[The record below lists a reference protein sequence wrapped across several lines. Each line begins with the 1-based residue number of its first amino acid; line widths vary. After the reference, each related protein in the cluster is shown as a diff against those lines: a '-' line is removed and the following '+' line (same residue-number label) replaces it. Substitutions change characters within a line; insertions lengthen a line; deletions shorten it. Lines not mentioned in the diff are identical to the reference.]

1 MNGKILSLTVL
12 VLLALAPVA
21 AFGGYPPPAGAVYVM
36 SNDAGGNQVIVF
48 ERDSHGRLT
57 LADSYPTQ
65 GLGTGGAIDPLAS
78 QGSLILSANHRWLIA
93 VNAGSDDIAVFRVRK
108 HRLDLVGN
116 FASGGASP
124 VSLALHRN
132 LLYVLNAGRDSV
144 GPSIAGFILNRHG
157 ELTPLAGS
165 TRSLGPGGFH
175 QVDFNPRGDT
185 LVVTQGDPSG
195 VNAILVFGVDE
206 DGLPDAAPTVSPS
219 FGLVPFGFIFDRRGH
234 LLVSEAGSG
243 AVSSYEI
250 LEDNTL
256 EVIDG
261 SVPNGNSATC
271 WIVGTWFGSVFTA
284 NTGSDD
290 LSSYKVRA
298 ATGELLVRDVNAAQG
313 DKPIDMAIT
322 TNGRFLYVVNAN
334 NGTVGAFRI
343 SLFGRL
349 TDLGSFVGLPL
360 LHAQGIAAR

>member
-1 MNGKILSLTVL
+1 MNSKFLSFIVV

-21 AFGGYPPPAGAVYVM
+21 AFGGHLPSAGAVYAM

-48 ERDSHGRLT
+48 ERDFRGRLT

-65 GLGTGGAIDPLAS
+65 GLGTGGDIDPLAS

-93 VNAGSDDIAVFRVRK
+93 VNAGSDDIAVFRVLE
-108 HRLDLVGN
+108 HGLNPVGT

-124 VSLALHRN
+124 VSLALYGN
-132 LLYVLNAGRDSV
+132 LLYVLNAGRDTV
-144 GPSIAGFILNRHG
+144 GPSIAGFILNSDG

-175 QVDFNPRGDT
+175 QVGFNPSGDT
-185 LVVTQGDPSG
+185 LVITQGDPNG
-195 VNAILVFGVDE
+195 ANAILVFGVDE

-219 FGLVPFGFIFDRRGH
+219 SGLVPFGFIFDSGGH

-250 LEDNTL
+250 MDDHTL

-261 SVPNGNSATC
+261 SVANGNSATC
-271 WIVGTWFGSVFTA
+271 WIAGTWFGSVFTA
-284 NTGSDD
+284 NTGSNN
-290 LSSYKVRA
+290 LSSYKVTA
-298 ATGELLVRDVNAAQG
+298 ATGELLVRNVNAAQG

-322 TNGRFLYVVNAN
+322 TGGRFLYVVNAN

-343 SLFGRL
+343 SPSGGL
-349 TDLGSFVGLPL
+349 TNLGSVAGLPL
-360 LHAQGIAAR
+360 LYAQGIAAR